1 MEDNHLEGRIP
12 DMSGRILAIDYG
24 HKRIGLALSDPLRIF
39 AKPFKTIE
47 NQGMDAF
54 LAEIKQVCEAEKVSK
69 IVFGMPYAI
78 AGHDTPKTVETREA
92 MEVIQNGQEL
102 PVVPFDERYSSSEA
116 EAELKKMGKSWQEA
130 RKLVDAMAAAMILRN
145 YLQSGDA

>member
-1 MEDNHLEGRIP
+1 
-12 DMSGRILAIDYG
+12 MSGRILAIDYG

>member
-1 MEDNHLEGRIP
+1 MEDNNLEGRIP

-92 MEVIQNGQEL
+92 MEVIQSGQEL

>member
-1 MEDNHLEGRIP
+1 
-12 DMSGRILAIDYG
+12 MSGRILAIDYG

-54 LAEIKQVCEAEKVSK
+54 LAEIIQICEAEKVSK

-78 AGHDTPKTVETREA
+78 AGHDTPKTLETREA
-92 MEVIQNGQEL
+92 MEVIQKGQEL
-102 PVVPFDERYSSSEA
+102 PVVPYDERYSSSEA

>member
-92 MEVIQNGQEL
+92 MEVIQSGQEL

>member
-1 MEDNHLEGRIP
+1 
-12 DMSGRILAIDYG
+12 MSGRILAIDYG

-92 MEVIQNGQEL
+92 MEVIQSGQEL